1 LVLNIIPG
9 SPVYELTIEEPRG
22 IDDEAPPFSPG
33 WQLFMW
39 VKLVLIVFLA
49 GSWMY
54 KHTYA
59 CVA

>member
-1 LVLNIIPG
+1 
-9 SPVYELTIEEPRG
+9 VYELTIEEPRFRG
-22 IDDEAPPFSPG
+22 IDDEAPPFSLG

-39 VKLVLIVFLA
+39 VKLALIVFLA

-54 KHTYA
+54 EHTYV